1 MADQSQHVVQ
11 IPQAVNI
18 AASQDA
24 SISQELRTQAIDYL
38 TKVREL
44 SEETW
49 KVSWAS
55 FRDQVSSIIFLTTAC
70 QACLTLYLQGAGA
83 SATNPVGRD
92 GKEKLSHELRVYCLQ
107 IVDDVLGNK

>member
-49 KVSWAS
+49 KVSRRLFMIRS
-55 FRDQVSSIIFLTTAC
+55 RLLT
-70 QACLTLYLQGAGA
+70 
-83 SATNPVGRD
+83 S
-92 GKEKLSHELRVYCLQ
+92 
-107 IVDDVLGNK
+107 

>member
-24 SISQELRTQAIDYL
+24 SLSQELRGQAIEYL
-38 TKVREL
+38 TKVRDL

-49 KVSWAS
+49 KVSCAPGIREMW
-55 FRDQVSSIIFLTTAC
+55 C
-70 QACLTLYLQGAGA
+70 
-83 SATNPVGRD
+83 
-92 GKEKLSHELRVYCLQ
+92 
-107 IVDDVLGNK
+107 

>member
-49 KVSWAS
+49 KVSRRLFMIRS
-55 FRDQVSSIIFLTTAC
+55 RLSSC
-70 QACLTLYLQGAGA
+70 
-83 SATNPVGRD
+83 
-92 GKEKLSHELRVYCLQ
+92 
-107 IVDDVLGNK
+107 

>member
-18 AASQDA
+18 AASRDS
-24 SISQELRTQAIDYL
+24 SISPELRQEAIGYL
-38 TKVREL
+38 AKVKEL

-49 KVSWAS
+49 KVGISTLS
-55 FRDQVSSIIFLTTAC
+55 QFRSAGAELIFV

-83 SATNPVGRD
+83 SAGNPVGRD
-92 GKEKLSHELRVYCLQ
+92 GKEKLSNELRVYCLQ
-107 IVDDVLGNK
+107 VVDDVLGNK

>member
-18 AASQDA
+18 AASQDS
-24 SISQELRTQAIDYL
+24 SISSDLRQEAIGYL
-38 TKVREL
+38 SKVKEL

-49 KVSWAS
+49 KVRTSILSVIGFFPELS
-55 FRDQVSSIIFLTTAC
+55 FHFV

-83 SATNPVGRD
+83 SASNPIGRD

-107 IVDDVLGNK
+107 VVDDVLGNK